1 MKSYKSFLIT
11 EKLQELQLLLE
22 GYFRATDEFISKLR
36 LLKSKSDVAYVLH
49 RDLID
54 YPSNYPDKDLKQSW
68 VDITDKDDMV
78 SFLPEL
84 KAKEIDD
91 PFDFD
96 KRNEIKIGR
105 LVISLLKLTGNTGV
119 NDKKIEEFV
128 NLYKSTFAEIGEEFE
143 IVSGKDIPYW
153 YDEENYMEDWGWDSL
168 ANSCM
173 RNSPESYFD
182 IYKDSE
188 TVRMLILTVKDLDGN
203 KKLIGR
209 ALVWRPKI
217 SPNNIT
223 YFMDRVYTLR
233 NSDIEKFN
241 VYADEQ
247 GWLRKKYNNYDQ
259 ERGMLFLYKGE
270 EIKGKLV
277 VNITNKDKDY
287 PYCDTLQFLSPDKD
301 EVSNIG
307 YHNGT
312 CLIDTYG
319 DDEDCSECNGTGY
332 EECDSCG
339 GDKEIECPEC
349 YGSGEE
355 DCHFCDGS
363 GAVNCKYC
371 YGDGE
376 LNCNLCGT
384 TGMRECIIC
393 DGDGVDDGDECDGCD
408 GDGEVECDKCEG
420 EGHLPCPRCDSDGKV
435 PCKDC
440 EGDGSVTCE
449 ECDGDIMIVCPE
461 CDGLDVLCSD
471 CTGLIN
477 KIK

>member
-1 MKSYKSFLIT
+1 MKSYKLFLIT

-36 LLKSKSDVAYVLH
+36 LLKSISDVAYVLH

-54 YPSNYPDKDLKQSW
+54 HPSNYPDKDLKQSW

-84 KAKEIDD
+84 KAKEMD
-91 PFDFD
+91 PFNSD

-105 LVISLLKLTGNTGV
+105 LVRSLLKLTGNKV

-173 RNSPESYFD
+173 RNCPESYFD

-188 TVRMLILTVKDLDGN
+188 TVRMLILTMKDIDGN

-247 GWLRKKYNNYDQ
+247 GWLRKKHNNFDHKK
-259 ERGMLFLYKGE
+259 GMLFLYKGE

-319 DDEDCSECNGTGY
+319 DDEDCSEC
-332 EECDSCG
+332 C
-339 GDKEIECPEC
+339 
-349 YGSGEE
+349 GSGY
-355 DCHFCDGS
+355 D
-363 GAVNCKYC
+363 N
-371 YGDGE
+371 
-376 LNCNLCGT
+376 
-384 TGMRECIIC
+384 
-393 DGDGVDDGDECDGCD
+393 CDGCD
-408 GDGEVECDKCEG
+408 GEGEVKCTNCNGDGE
-420 EGHLPCPRCDSDGKV
+420 
-435 PCKDC
+435 
-440 EGDGSVTCE
+440 VTCE
-449 ECDGDIMIVCPE
+449 ECDGDRIIICPE
-461 CDGLDVLCSD
+461 CEGEEKLCPD